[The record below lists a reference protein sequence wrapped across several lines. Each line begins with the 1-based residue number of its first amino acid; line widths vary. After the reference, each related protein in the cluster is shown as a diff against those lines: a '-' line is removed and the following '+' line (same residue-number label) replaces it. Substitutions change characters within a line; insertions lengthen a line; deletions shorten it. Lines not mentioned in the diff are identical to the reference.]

1 MSELSTND
9 ERPARGS
16 LVISRGVTIVGSVY
30 YDGQIQV
37 EGAIDGE
44 VRCNALQITDRG
56 AVKGLIV
63 AERVDVLGEANGSIY
78 ANKLV
83 LGAACAVEGE
93 IYHHNLVLE
102 DGCYFEGKS
111 RRHTNPLGLAP
122 ESGSQQSRASAA

>member
-44 VRCNALQITDRG
+44 VRCNALQITERG

-102 DGCYFEGKS
+102 DE
-111 RRHTNPLGLAP
+111 RRRLWAEQLFDENIEQFRLGFCRDSLRP
-122 ESGSQQSRASAA
+122 